1 MRTSRTLKRSA
12 LTALILAQ
20 ASIHAA
26 KAQAID
32 TEYMLPLPNGT
43 NLIEA
48 SGALNTANAF
58 HFTNGQ
64 DAHDSSLT
72 EYDFDF
78 RFAHYMDIE
87 GYTAGIQLFQT
98 AAYTSNLKVGGVST
112 NGQGV
117 ATLGAGNTTFSAFF
131 FPYQTKEEEK
141 KTDVFTAVYL
151 TPPDGTYSSNPNRIS
166 SAFGG
171 WQGDMQV
178 GLVKGITE
186 EFSLQG
192 AFDIQLHGNQP
203 IDGGAHIGT
212 APTYRA
218 QVWAIYEWSEA
229 VGTSIGYTSVFG
241 GAQTFSGPAGSA
253 STYTSDE
260 RQRIRAEATYW
271 WNPHTLTSLEVA
283 HDIYVP
289 GGFQSVIDTEAKIK
303 LLF

>member
-151 TPPDGTYSSNPNRIS
+151 TTVAPISAPRRPIARRSGRSMSGRRLWGRPSATPACSAAPRPSPARPAPP
-166 SAFGG
+166 
-171 WQGDMQV
+171 
-178 GLVKGITE
+178 
-186 EFSLQG
+186 
-192 AFDIQLHGNQP
+192 
-203 IDGGAHIGT
+203 
-212 APTYRA
+212 APT
-218 QVWAIYEWSEA
+218 
-229 VGTSIGYTSVFG
+229 
-241 GAQTFSGPAGSA
+241 PATSA
-253 STYTSDE
+253 SASGRRRPT
-260 RQRIRAEATYW
+260 
-271 WNPHTLTSLEVA
+271 
-283 HDIYVP
+283 
-289 GGFQSVIDTEAKIK
+289 GGTRTR
-303 LLF
+303 